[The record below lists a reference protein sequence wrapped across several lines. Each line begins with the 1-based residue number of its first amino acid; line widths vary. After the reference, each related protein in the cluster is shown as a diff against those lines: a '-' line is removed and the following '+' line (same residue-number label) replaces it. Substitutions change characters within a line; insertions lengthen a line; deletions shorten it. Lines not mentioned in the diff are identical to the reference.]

1 MNRVCIEKV
10 CKNSLWVLFLFVF
23 NFSGLN
29 KKRKRGLSP
38 NSPLFLKNNKS
49 NC

>member
-1 MNRVCIEKV
+1 MIIK
-10 CKNSLWVLFLFVF
+10 S
-23 NFSGLN
+23 N
-29 KKRKRGLSP
+29 KYAQNVKMSIFKKKTWFFAYSEKRKRGLSP